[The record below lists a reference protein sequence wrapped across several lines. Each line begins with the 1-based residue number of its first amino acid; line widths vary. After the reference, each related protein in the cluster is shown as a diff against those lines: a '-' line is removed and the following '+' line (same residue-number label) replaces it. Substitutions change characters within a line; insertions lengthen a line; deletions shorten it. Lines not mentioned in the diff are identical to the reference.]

1 MKESLKYFWHYLK
14 EYKLKLTL
22 VIVSVLFSMYFVVRT
37 PEFIGDAINELTK
50 YLAGSQDKSQF
61 FNVVFMMAL
70 FAGLSW
76 IFSLVQNVVMTKIS
90 GDATDHMRKDLFSK
104 IERLPIRFFDQS
116 SDGEILSRFTSDLDN
131 ISNTLNQSIHQ
142 IISNVAMLGFT
153 LVLMFM
159 NHVELSFVALSTVPI
174 MLVIA
179 TVILKKAQVAMSEQQ
194 RRIGEMNGFADE
206 RFTGQKLVIANGL
219 QEDSI
224 ENFKEYNEKLFQATF
239 KSTLYP
245 NLLFP
250 TLQGLQMVTSGIV
263 IFYGAWM
270 TTSGRLPLEEAAGLL
285 FVYTQ
290 YVRMIYQP
298 LSQIASQFTQ
308 MQLAFT
314 GAQRIMEI
322 MNEPEEIDNPNS
334 ITIDGIQGNVELD
347 NVSFAYD
354 DDNYVLKDI
363 NIKVDQGMMVALVGH
378 TGSGKTTIM
387 NLLNRFYDIE
397 KGSIKFDGTDI
408 RTITKS
414 SLRNHVGIVLQDS
427 VVFTGTVHDN
437 IAFGRRDA
445 SREEVIAVAKSAH
458 IHDFIMTLEDGYDT
472 TVSESNSAMS
482 VGQKQLLSIARTML
496 VNPDLLILDEATSN
510 VDTVTEHQI
519 QAAMDEIVKGRTSFV
534 IAHRLK
540 TILEADHIIV
550 LQDGQIIE
558 EGTHQS
564 LLDDQGHYSE
574 LYHNQFVFEN
584 YQ

>member
-1 MKESLKYFWHYLK
+1 MMKDSLKYFWHYLK
-14 EYKLKLTL
+14 EYKYKLLL
-22 VIVSVLFSMYFVVRT
+22 VIISVLFSMYFVVKT

-50 YLAGSQDKSQF
+50 YLAGTQDKSQF
-61 FNVVFMMAL
+61 FNIVFMMAL
-70 FAGLSW
+70 FAVLSW
-76 IFSLVQNVVMTKIS
+76 IFSLIQNIVMTKIS
-90 GDATDHMRKDLFSK
+90 GDATDQMRKDLFSK
-104 IERLPIRFFDQS
+104 IERLPIRYFDQS

-142 IISNVAMLGFT
+142 IISNIAMLGFT
-153 LVLMFM
+153 LILMFM
-159 NHVELSFVALSTVPI
+159 NHVELSLVALSTVPVMFI
-174 MLVIA
+174 IA
-179 TVILKKAQVAMSEQQ
+179 TVILKKAQIAMAEQQ

-224 ENFKEYNEKLFQATF
+224 EKFKVHNESLFQATF
-239 KSTLYP
+239 RSTLYP

-322 MNEPEEIDNPNS
+322 MNEPEEVDNPDS
-334 ITIDGIQGNVELD
+334 ITIDGIQGNVELE

-354 DDNYVLKDI
+354 EDNYVLKNI
-363 NIKVDQGMMVALVGH
+363 NINVDQGMMVALVGH

-387 NLLNRFYDIE
+387 NLLNRFYDID

-408 RTITKS
+408 RTITKA

-427 VVFTGTVHDN
+427 VVFTGTIHDN
-437 IAFGRRDA
+437 IAFGKRDA
-445 SREEVIAVAKSAH
+445 SREEVIDVAKKAH

-550 LQDGQIIE
+550 LQNGEIIE

-564 LLDDQGHYSE
+564 LLDDEGHYFE

-584 YQ
+584 